1 MSEPLQTTRDIE
13 VITGEIL
20 FFKAQAG
27 GAILE
32 IGRRLIEAKEQLDHG
47 QWLPWL
53 NERVELSERVAQNFM
68 RLSREWSNPNT
79 FSDLGPSKALA
90 LLVLPES
97 ERENFISEPHQV
109 NGQEK
114 TVQEMSHSELKQAIR
129 ERDEA
134 RQAAEA
140 AQAEAKTAKTEAKTA
155 KEARAQAER
164 NLKAANASIKGYK
177 DDVKT
182 LIDEADRLQ
191 AELNELKSRP
201 VEVAVETREPT
212 AEELEKL
219 TAKAVA
225 EAQASDRER
234 IASMEKQLAAA
245 DGDVSAFRVHYEAWQ
260 ESFNKMSGYLVKI
273 SGRDPERGGK
283 LRMAV
288 GAAVER
294 MAVGCR

>member
-47 QWLPWL
+47 QWLAWL
-53 NERVELSERVAQNFM
+53 AEKVEFSEVTAQRFM
-68 RLSREWSNPNT
+68 RLSREYSNPSPVT
-79 FSDLGPSKALA
+79 DLGVSKALA
-90 LLVLPES
+90 LLTLPES
-97 ERENFISEPHQV
+97 EREDFISEPHQV
-109 NGQEK
+109 NGEEK
-114 TVQEMSHSELKQAIR
+114 TVQEMSRRELEQAIK
-129 ERDEA
+129 ERDAA
-134 RQAAEA
+134 RQAAEK
-140 AQAEAKTAKTEAKTA
+140 AQAEAKAA
-155 KEARAQAER
+155 KETSAQLKR
-164 NLKAANASIKGYK
+164 DLKAANASLK
-177 DDVKT
+177 DHKTDMKT
-182 LIDEADRLQ
+182 LMDEAEQMQ
-191 AELNELKSRP
+191 AELKELKSRP

-225 EAQASDRER
+225 EARSSDRER

-260 ESFNKMSGYLVKI
+260 ESFNKMSGYLIKI

-294 MAVGCR
+294 MAAGCKK

>member
-1 MSEPLQTTRDIE
+1 MSEQLQTTRDIE

-47 QWLPWL
+47 QWLGWL
-53 NERVELSERVAQNFM
+53 EEKVEFSEASARRFM
-68 RLSREWSNPNT
+68 RLAREYSNQSALT
-79 FSDLGPSKALA
+79 DLGATKALA
-90 LLVLPES
+90 LLALPES
-97 ERENFISEPHQV
+97 EREEFISEPHQV

-114 TVQEMSHSELKQAIR
+114 TVREMSTRELEQAIK

-140 AQAEAKTAKTEAKTA
+140 AKEELRTARSVNVQLKRDLKDHKT
-155 KEARAQAER
+155 
-164 NLKAANASIKGYK
+164 
-177 DDVKT
+177 DMKT
-182 LIDEADRLQ
+182 LMDEADRLQ

-212 AEELEKL
+212 AEELEEL

-234 IASMEKQLAAA
+234 IASMEKQLVAA

-260 ESFNKMSGYLVKI
+260 ESFNKMSGYLAKI

-294 MAVGCR
+294 MAAGCKK

>member
-47 QWLPWL
+47 QWLAWL
-53 NERVELSERVAQNFM
+53 EEKVEFSERSARRFM
-68 RLSREWSNPNT
+68 HLARECSNWPALA
-79 FSDLGPSKALA
+79 DLGATKALA
-90 LLVLPES
+90 LLALPES
-97 ERENFISEPHQV
+97 EREDFISEPHEV
-109 NGQEK
+109 NGEEK
-114 TVQEMSHSELKQAIR
+114 TVREMSTRELEQAIR

-134 RQAAEA
+134 RQVAESA
-140 AQAEAKTAKTEAKTA
+140 RAEAKAAN
-155 KEARAQAER
+155 EARAQAER

-191 AELNELKSRP
+191 GELKELRSRP

-212 AEELEKL
+212 AEELAEL

-225 EAQASDRER
+225 EARSSDRER
-234 IASMEKQLAAA
+234 IAAMEKQLVAA

-260 ESFNKMSGYLVKI
+260 ESFNKMSGYLAKI

-288 GAAVER
+288 GAAMER
-294 MAVGCR
+294 MAVGCK